1 MLKLHIDLS
10 GWRFIERVSAHGKG
24 RAQGNVI
31 WTSDALF
38 LPRCLFD

>member
-10 GWRFIERVSAHGKG
+10 GWRFIERVAAYGKG

-31 WTSDALF
+31 
-38 LPRCLFD
+38 